1 MCYLFSLVSFQH
13 LHQGPMCKTGWPPF
27 SCTPMYYQSP
37 HWLIPPP
44 IPSSSPI
51 PSLVSSPQS
60 VLSEYPNSETLPHPP
75 RLKQDPSICNPGHA
89 TAHGTQHP
97 HEWSQPACPDSS
109 STSSTAPYLSWPI
122 SFITCS
128 VSSVISGPPSP
139 PHFLWLENHPPPLY
153 WANSQPLWCIH
164 LGIFSSKRLP

>member
-1 MCYLFSLVSFQH
+1 MYFTYTLLTDNRHTLQNTPVWLMCYLFSLVSFQH

-89 TAHGTQHP
+89 TALEALQLR
-97 HEWSQPACPDSS
+97 CPPF
-109 STSSTAPYLSWPI
+109 TTAPSSAMNGPNPPVQTLLPPVPQLLTFHDPSLS
-122 SFITCS
+122 
-128 VSSVISGPPSP
+128 
-139 PHFLWLENHPPPLY
+139 
-153 WANSQPLWCIH
+153 
-164 LGIFSSKRLP
+164 